1 MVEIKYVPSICP
13 YCGTGC
19 GINFVVKDGKI
30 IGVEP
35 WKRHPVNEGKVCPK
49 GNFGYQF
56 ITIQPGCTLGQEDPL
71 EKGSTSLFL
80 PGQFH
85 GQRSLVGYCPWGCT
99 VGHN

>member
-35 WKRHPVNEGKVCPK
+35 WKRHPVNEGKVCQK
-49 GNFGYQF
+49 V
-56 ITIQPGCTLGQEDPL
+56 
-71 EKGSTSLFL
+71 TSDTN
-80 PGQFH
+80 
-85 GQRSLVGYCPWGCT
+85 SLT
-99 VGHN
+99 TQTD